1 MVYNARILS
10 IKNYRDAEAEIIKI
24 GADKDSIKWMA
35 PKAIHYSIKMENV
48 PVAAANILKQEMLS
62 KGGDVAVNRG
72 CINCSVDVTD
82 VIIMGTLKHFRM
94 LIEKLRT
101 QKVFSLDKIAFDIEK
116 IIDCLASEQLEREFK
131 CGQYRMP
138 IGKRTYIMGILN
150 VTPDSFS
157 DGGKFLDVNR
167 AVERALEM
175 AREGADIIDVGGEST
190 RPGSIPVPA
199 EEELKRVIP
208 VIEAIVD
215 KVDVPISIDTYKAEV
230 AEEALKRGVSIVN
243 DVWGLKYDPKMAE
256 VVAKYDAGVIIMHNK
271 TEAIYEDLMGDIIRF
286 FRSSLD
292 IAEKAGIPKDS
303 IILDPGIGFGKTY
316 EHNLEILN
324 RLEEL
329 KFLGYPILLG
339 TSRKSVIGKTLDLP
353 PDQRK
358 EGTAATVA
366 LGIAKGVD
374 FVRVHDVKE
383 MVRVAKMSDAIVRWK
398 GNL

>member
-1 MVYNARILS
+1 MYNVRVLS
-10 IKNYRDAEAEIIKI
+10 IRNYKDAEIEIRKI
-24 GADKDSIKWMA
+24 GADRDSVKWMA
-35 PKAIHYSIKMENV
+35 PKAIHYAIKMENV

-82 VIIMGTLKHFRM
+82 VIIMGTLKHFRL
-94 LIEKLRT
+94 LIDKLKT
-101 QKVFSLDKIAFDIEK
+101 QRIFSLDRMALDIERV
-116 IIDCLASEQLEREFK
+116 IDNLSMEQPEREFK

-138 IGKRTYIMGILN
+138 VGNRTYIMGILN

-157 DGGKFLDVNR
+157 DGGKFLDVDK

-175 AREGADIIDVGGEST
+175 VREGADIIDIGGEST
-190 RPGSIPVPA
+190 RPGSVPVPA

-208 VIEAIVD
+208 VIEAIID

-230 AEEALKRGVSIVN
+230 AEEALKKGVSIVN
-243 DVWGLKYDPKMAE
+243 DVWGLKYDHKMAE
-256 VVAKYDAGVIIMHNK
+256 VVAKFDAGVIIMHNK
-271 TEAIYEDLMGDIIRF
+271 TEAVYEDVMGDIIKF

-292 IAEKAGIPKDS
+292 IAEKAGIPENS

-324 RLEEL
+324 RLDEL
-329 KFLGYPILLG
+329 RVLGYPILLG

-383 MVRVAKMSDAIVRWK
+383 MAKVAKMSDTIVRWK
-398 GNL
+398 RSL